1 MMVKYTKH
9 AKKNVVI
16 RLIPPVAGV
25 LLLAFIFLL
34 TTYMAKQTVS
44 GVADETLLY
53 ARQTCERYDNYV
65 SDDKTKDLIN
75 LQEKAISIAMYEQ
88 YGVTIHKD
96 ILDAYV
102 VDENLTGVVVTDKA
116 GNCVLSSGED
126 AQILF
131 EKELKNDSVSQN
143 SGASGKILYGAAA
156 DRRKGI

>member
-131 EKELKNDSVSQN
+131 EKELK
-143 SGASGKILYGAAA
+143 KIEE
-156 DRRKGI
+156 

>member
-88 YGVTIHKD
+88 YGLTFHKD
-96 ILDAYV
+96 
-102 VDENLTGVVVTDKA
+102 N
-116 GNCVLSSGED
+116 
-126 AQILF
+126 
-131 EKELKNDSVSQN
+131 
-143 SGASGKILYGAAA
+143 
-156 DRRKGI
+156 

>member
-53 ARQTCERYDNYV
+53 ARQT
-65 SDDKTKDLIN
+65 
-75 LQEKAISIAMYEQ
+75 
-88 YGVTIHKD
+88 
-96 ILDAYV
+96 
-102 VDENLTGVVVTDKA
+102 
-116 GNCVLSSGED
+116 
-126 AQILF
+126 
-131 EKELKNDSVSQN
+131 
-143 SGASGKILYGAAA
+143 
-156 DRRKGI
+156 